1 MLMRLIDF
9 DSEIVRVLGFA
20 IFFLISLV
28 MLSIWGAKKRH
39 QGLEVIAVNGTETIA
54 CNQVWIVGRGVLGT
68 REHIFHKGEWFVTSS
83 KPIMVVSLKNKR
95 KFLPEKC
102 RIIED

>member
-1 MLMRLIDF
+1 MRLIDF

-39 QGLEVIAVNGTETIA
+39 QAREVIAVNGTETIA
-54 CNQVWIVGRGVLGT
+54 CNSVWIVGRGVLGT
-68 REHIFHKGEWFVTSS
+68 EEHILHRGEWFVTSS
-83 KPIMVVSLKNKR
+83 KPIMIVSSNNKR
-95 KFLPEKC
+95 KFLPENC
-102 RIIED
+102 RIIEE